1 MIKSGIRSHLPS
13 DRSQDQTGATG
24 GLPITE
30 KLLAGTPKPETAIPD
45 TADRKLTASQRIFDS
60 AMRSAQK
67 ELLKDQKLIRARE
80 KAIVANMNTAIGALD
95 EPARADFFLALEGLA
110 SASQR
115 KLIETHPMRPEG
127 VTALVAE
134 VDAARA
140 REAEKAKAQR
150 EVERREKERE
160 QYERLRQKF
169 EADAEETLA
178 PDAGKADE

>member
-1 MIKSGIRSHLPS
+1 MTNK
-13 DRSQDQTGATG
+13 TV
-24 GLPITE
+24 TE
-30 KLLAGTPKPETAIPD
+30 NLLAGIPKPETAIADPS
-45 TADRKLTASQRIFDS
+45 DRKLAPSQRIFDS

-95 EPARADFFLALEGLA
+95 EPARAEFFLALEGLA

-150 EVERREKERE
+150 EADRLEKERE

-169 EADAEETLA
+169 EADANEA
-178 PDAGKADE
+178 PAPEAGKARD

>member
-1 MIKSGIRSHLPS
+1 MTVK
-13 DRSQDQTGATG
+13 T
-24 GLPITE
+24 ITE
-30 KLLAGTPKPETAIPD
+30 NLIAGTPKPETAIPD

-67 ELLKDQKLIRARE
+67 ELLKDQKQIRARE
-80 KAIVANMNTAIGALD
+80 RAIVANIDTALGALD
-95 EPARADFFLALEGLA
+95 ESARTNIFLALEGLA

-134 VDAARA
+134 VDAERA
-140 REAEKAKAQR
+140 KEAEKAKAQR
-150 EVERREKERE
+150 EAERREKERE

-169 EADAEETLA
+169 EADATEALA
-178 PDAGKADE
+178 PDAGKADK